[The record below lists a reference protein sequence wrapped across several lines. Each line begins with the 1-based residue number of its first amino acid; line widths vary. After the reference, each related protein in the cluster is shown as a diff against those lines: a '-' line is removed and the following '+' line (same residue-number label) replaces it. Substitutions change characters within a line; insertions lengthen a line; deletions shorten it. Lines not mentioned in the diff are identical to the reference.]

1 MGATDGFAA
10 KWFTDPGFGRHIE
23 LRWYKGFA
31 HEATAAGDDW
41 CRYGDRILRALPVRK
56 VTITSQHVSVW
67 SSHPRNHAENDGP
80 IRFTVS
86 GHDVVVPAGRGPLV
100 LFQARWPWVDF
111 DLQHVTQH
119 HFDMKFIPT
128 AADDPLARFRGV
140 DLDGSPVPM
149 KYVSVYE
156 WMVAGTLLLRP
167 KDDTMGEPSPD
178 TSPPTEGD

>member
-1 MGATDGFAA
+1 
-10 KWFTDPGFGRHIE
+10 
-23 LRWYKGFA
+23 
-31 HEATAAGDDW
+31 
-41 CRYGDRILRALPVRK
+41 
-56 VTITSQHVSVW
+56 
-67 SSHPRNHAENDGP
+67 
-80 IRFTVS
+80 
-86 GHDVVVPAGRGPLV
+86 
-100 LFQARWPWVDF
+100 
-111 DLQHVTQH
+111 
-119 HFDMKFIPT
+119 MKFIPT